1 MRIIIVD
8 SSAVV
13 RTILEQNLSK
23 FENVT
28 IISSVSSCQKIL
40 KTLISDTPDA
50 VICGTD
56 INDPNEKEA
65 LDIFSKEMKL
75 PVLLLSSA
83 PLPFISKLI
92 DKIEKPALNNYS
104 QDFFKNL
111 LQKLTSLISKN
122 PKTTGAKINS
132 SDKYKIVCLGAS
144 TGGPTAV
151 SEVLNGLGNNFSLP
165 ILYAQHIEID
175 KDKPLADWLN
185 SVCRNITVKLAEDGE
200 EAKPG
205 YVYMAPADK
214 HLIISYLKA
223 DGTPVLRLSDE
234 APERYLRPAVN
245 KLFKSAAEKFKNNVI
260 AVLLTGMGADGADG
274 CKEICN
280 KGGWTI
286 VEDKSTCAVFGMP
299 AAAINAGAARDILPR
314 NEISKRLLELIADG
328 N

>member
-23 FENVT
+23 FEDIK
-28 IISSVSSCQKIL
+28 IINSVSSCQKIL
-40 KTLISDTPDA
+40 KTVISDTPDI
-50 VICGTD
+50 VICGSD
-56 INDPNEKEA
+56 INEADEKDA
-65 LDIFSKEMKL
+65 LRIFCNEMKL
-75 PVLLLSSA
+75 PVLLLTSA

-111 LQKLTSLISKN
+111 LQKLSSLISKN
-122 PKTTGAKINS
+122 PKTALQKSGS
-132 SDKYKIVCLGAS
+132 SQRYKIICLGAS

-151 SEVLNGLGNNFSLP
+151 SEVLNSLGSNFPLP
-165 ILYAQHIEID
+165 ILYAQHIEVD

-185 SVCRNITVKLAEDGE
+185 SVCQNINVKLAEDGE

-205 YVYMAPADK
+205 YVYMAPADR

-223 DGTPVLRLSDE
+223 DGTPVLRLSTE
-234 APERYLRPAVN
+234 EPERFLRPAVN
-245 KLFKSAAEKFKNNVI
+245 KLFKSAAEKFKSNVI
-260 AVLLTGMGADGADG
+260 AVLLTGMGADGAAG
-274 CKEICN
+274 CKEICD

-299 AAAINAGAARDILPR
+299 AAAIDAGGAKEVLPR
-314 NEISKRLLELIADG
+314 TEISKRLLELVADVK
-328 N
+328 

>member
-8 SSAVV
+8 SSAIV

-23 FENVT
+23 FENIN
-28 IISSVSSCQKIL
+28 IIGSVSSCQKIL
-40 KTLISDTPDA
+40 KTIIADTPDV

-56 INDPNEKEA
+56 VSDKNEKDA
-65 LDIFSKEMKL
+65 LSIFCREMKL
-75 PVLLLSSA
+75 PVLLLTSA
-83 PLPFISKLI
+83 SLPFITKLI

-104 QDFFKNL
+104 KDFFNNL
-111 LQKLTSLISKN
+111 TEKLFALVSKN
-122 PKTTGAKINS
+122 PKAAS
-132 SDKYKIVCLGAS
+132 SNTESSGRYKIVCLGAS

-151 SEVLNGLGNNFSLP
+151 SEVLNALGPNFPLP
-165 ILYAQHIEID
+165 VLYAQHIEID

-223 DGTPVLRLSDE
+223 DGRPVLRLSDE

-245 KLFKSAAEKFKNNVI
+245 KLFKSAAEKYKNNVI
-260 AVLLTGMGADGADG
+260 AVLLTGMGADGAEG
-274 CKEICN
+274 CREICD

-299 AAAINAGAARDILPR
+299 AAAIEAGGAKDILPR
-314 NEISKRLLELIADG
+314 SEISKRLLELVADG
-328 N
+328 K